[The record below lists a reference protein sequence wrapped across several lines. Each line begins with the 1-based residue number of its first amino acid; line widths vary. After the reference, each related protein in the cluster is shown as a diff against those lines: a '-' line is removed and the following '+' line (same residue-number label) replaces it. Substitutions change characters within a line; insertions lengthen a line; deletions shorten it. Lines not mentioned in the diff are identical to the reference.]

1 MSTKYDLVVI
11 GAGPGGYVAAIKA
24 GQLGLK
30 VACIDKAELG
40 GICLNWGCIPTKAFL
55 KSAEVFRAMSHAS
68 DYGLSVEGSVKAD
81 LGAIIDRSR
90 GVSGTMTQGI
100 DFLFKKN
107 KVDHIK
113 ATANII
119 ASNLVEA
126 TDAEGNTQRIETAN
140 VLVATGAS
148 PVALPFAP
156 IDGKNIISYRQALA
170 LRDQP
175 KKMLVI
181 GAGAIGTEFSYF
193 FNAIG
198 TEVHIV
204 EMADQLLPVEDAD
217 TAKVLATEF
226 KKQGINVYTSTKTK
240 SVEVIEDGKIKV
252 VLENAK
258 GKETEIEVDRVL
270 SAVGMKANSAGFG
283 LEENGVE
290 LDARGN
296 ILVNE
301 FQQTSSSNIYAI
313 GDVAGRQMLAH
324 KASAEGE
331 VAVKHI
337 AGKNPHG
344 VDYGQIPGCTYCQPQ
359 VASVGLTEKAAKA
372 EGYSLK
378 VGRFPFTASGKAHG
392 VGAPEGLVKLVFNE
406 ETDELLGAHI
416 VGYDATEMIAELGLA
431 LKLEATWE
439 EIAHTVHAHPTLSEA
454 VMECAMDAN
463 GEAIHI

>member
-1 MSTKYDLVVI
+1 MSKKYDVVVI

-30 VACIDKAELG
+30 VACVDKAELG

-55 KSAEVFRAMSHAS
+55 KSAEVYRAMTHAE
-68 DYGLSVEGSVKAD
+68 DYGLKVDGSVSAD

-90 GVSGTMTQGI
+90 GVSGTMTKGI
-100 DFLFKKN
+100 AFLFQKN
-107 KVDHIK
+107 NVDHIK
-113 ATANII
+113 ATANIV
-119 ASNLVEA
+119 ASNLIEA
-126 TDAEGNTQRIETAN
+126 TDAEGNVQTIETAN
-140 VLVATGAS
+140 VIVATGAS
-148 PVALPFAP
+148 AAALPFAP
-156 IDGKNIISYRQALA
+156 IDGKNIISYRQALS

-175 KKMLVI
+175 KKLLVI
-181 GAGAIGTEFSYF
+181 GAGAIGTEFGYF

-198 TEVHIV
+198 SEVHIV
-204 EMADQLLPVEDAD
+204 EMADQLLPVEDAA
-217 TAKVLATEF
+217 TAKVLKTQF
-226 KKQGINVYTSTKTK
+226 KKQGIKTYLSTKTK
-240 SVEVIEDGKIKV
+240 SVEVIADGKIKV

-283 LEENGVE
+283 LEENGIE

-301 FQQTSSSNIYAI
+301 FQQTSSANIYAI
-313 GDVAGRQMLAH
+313 GDVAGKQMLAH

-337 AGKNPHG
+337 AGKKPHG

-359 VASVGLTEKAAKA
+359 VASVGLTEKVAKA
-372 EGYSLK
+372 EGYGLK
-378 VGRFPFTASGKAHG
+378 IGSFPFSASGKAHG
-392 VGAPEGLVKLVFNE
+392 VGAPEGLVKLIFNE

-416 VGYDATEMIAELGLA
+416 VGYDATEMIAELCLA
-431 LKLEATWE
+431 LKLEATSE
-439 EIAHTVHAHPTLSEA
+439 ELAHTVHAHPTLSEA

-463 GEAIHI
+463 KEAIHI